1 MSDAGDLECLRE
13 YVRTGCGRAFERIVR
28 RHARMVYAAALRTVH
43 DPDAAEDVAQTVF
56 SILGRKARLLVE
68 REAVISAWLATT
80 ARFTAIDT
88 RRRMLRRR
96 EHERRA
102 AGLKR
107 ERDGGSDGS
116 VNELKD
122 LRVVEEAVARLKPKD
137 RQVIVKR
144 YFENQ
149 GIAELARDFGC
160 TEEALR
166 QRLGR
171 AVEKLRK
178 VLGGAQ
184 MAH

>member
-43 DPDAAEDVAQTVF
+43 DPHAAEDVTQTVF

-80 ARFTAIDT
+80 ARFTAIDA
-88 RRRMLRRR
+88 RRRILRRR

-102 AGLKR
+102 AGLRR
-107 ERDGGSDGS
+107 ECDGRWDGTA
-116 VNELKD
+116 NELKEPG
-122 LRVVEEAVARLKPKD
+122 RVEEAIGRLKPKD

-149 GIAELARDFGC
+149 GMADLARDLGC

-178 VLGGAQ
+178 ALGRAQ
-184 MAH
+184 MAL